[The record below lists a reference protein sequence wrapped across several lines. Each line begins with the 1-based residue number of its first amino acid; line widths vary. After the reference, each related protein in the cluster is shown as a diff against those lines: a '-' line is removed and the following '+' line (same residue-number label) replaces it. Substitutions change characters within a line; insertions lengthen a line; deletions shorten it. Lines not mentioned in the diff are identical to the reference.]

1 MESTIDE
8 QKLRDKKPEKSH
20 FSVAEINLLLAK
32 QEAWLLLHP
41 ETEDKRVKFKLL
53 DRRLHNVETLD
64 TSDEVCAPFG
74 FHYGDYVFISEN
86 EYYNDKYAWVI
97 GVFQDNLYFDM
108 EGENETDC
116 YPSFKKEDFSRERIF
131 VLLKYVRKNSL
142 EPSENRSGQK
152 KRYHSP
158 DLLSL
163 LNEPEKSFS
172 DIIFRL
178 DGNDLIHAHK
188 NILSARC
195 EYFRSMFMKK
205 MDVTYKK
212 QVQIITDIDAHS
224 FRAMLEYLYTG
235 DLDFDKHNWLHYLIA
250 ARIFHLDDLTEICYQ
265 YVELTHVITRENV
278 IAHLMCSEAHHLSE
292 LHVKCSKF
300 IVDHYVLLSKE
311 EKKSMIRNLE
321 ANNFSEIIDELQP
334 QIRAKNDQLKK
345 KFVKRARKE

>member
-74 FHYGDYVFISEN
+74 FHYGDYVLISEN
-86 EYYNDKYAWVI
+86 EYHNDEYAWVI
-97 GVFQDNLYFDM
+97 GVFQNNLYFDL

-172 DIIFRL
+172 DI
-178 DGNDLIHAHK
+178 
-188 NILSARC
+188 
-195 EYFRSMFMKK
+195 
-205 MDVTYKK
+205 
-212 QVQIITDIDAHS
+212 
-224 FRAMLEYLYTG
+224 
-235 DLDFDKHNWLHYLIA
+235 
-250 ARIFHLDDLTEICYQ
+250 
-265 YVELTHVITRENV
+265 
-278 IAHLMCSEAHHLSE
+278 
-292 LHVKCSKF
+292 
-300 IVDHYVLLSKE
+300 
-311 EKKSMIRNLE
+311 
-321 ANNFSEIIDELQP
+321 
-334 QIRAKNDQLKK
+334 
-345 KFVKRARKE
+345 